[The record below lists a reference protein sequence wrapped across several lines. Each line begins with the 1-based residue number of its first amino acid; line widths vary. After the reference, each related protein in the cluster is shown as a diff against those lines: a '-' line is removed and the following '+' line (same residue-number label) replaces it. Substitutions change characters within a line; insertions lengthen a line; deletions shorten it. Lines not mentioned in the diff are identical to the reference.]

1 MAIAKIN
8 FNFNINYKKYTMKN
22 NLFKSAIIT
31 SLFVL
36 LLSSCNGEKKESLT
50 KEPAIA
56 VKVSGASE
64 NNNGQFVTASGK
76 IEAENSA
83 NLSTRM
89 MGYVTKIHVQVGQK
103 VSTGQLLVSINNT
116 DLQAKK
122 AQVDASILQATAG
135 YNNAKKD
142 YDRFVNLFKQQSAS
156 QKELD
161 DMTARY
167 EMAKA
172 GLEGAKQMRNEVMA
186 QFSYSN
192 ITAPF
197 AGVVTNTFVKEGD
210 MANPGMPLVSI
221 EGASRLQVT
230 AMVSESDI
238 TAIKKGMAVKVLVK
252 SSNESL
258 SGKVSEISL
267 SAKNTGGQYLVKIN
281 LDKTDSSVLSGMFVN
296 VQFPVANTIHPS
308 DSEQAKQTKT
318 SEKVLVPES
327 ALVQQGQ
334 LTGIY
339 TIGTG
344 NIAIL
349 RWLRI
354 GKNFGNQVEVLS
366 GLSANE
372 QYIVSAN
379 GKLYNGAL
387 VIPSPTLP

>member
-1 MAIAKIN
+1 MKKI
-8 FNFNINYKKYTMKN
+8 
-22 NLFKSAIIT
+22 LFKSVIIT
-31 SLFVL
+31 PLFVL

-64 NNNGQFVTASGK
+64 NNNGQFVAASGK

-103 VSTGQLLVSINNT
+103 VSAGQLLISINNT

-197 AGVVTNTFVKEGD
+197 SGVVTNTFVKEGD

-258 SGKVSEISL
+258 SGKVSEVSL

-296 VQFPVANTIHPS
+296 VQFPVANTIQP
-308 DSEQAKQTKT
+308 KT

-372 QYIVSAN
+372 QYIVSAD

>member
-1 MAIAKIN
+1 MNKI
-8 FNFNINYKKYTMKN
+8 ILT
-22 NLFKSAIIT
+22 LSISLLVLT
-31 SLFVL
+31 S
-36 LLSSCNGEKKESLT
+36 CGGDKKEPIENN
-50 KEPAIA
+50 EPAIA
-56 VKVSGASE
+56 VKVSGISAD
-64 NNNGQFVTASGK
+64 NNGEFVSASGK

-83 NLSTRM
+83 NVSTRM
-89 MGYVTKIHVQVGQK
+89 MGYVTKVHVKVGQK
-103 VSTGQLLVSINNT
+103 VSAGQLLVSVNSA

-122 AQVDASILQATAG
+122 AQVEASILQATAG

-142 YDRFVNLFKQQSAS
+142 YDRFVALFAQQSAS

-161 DMTARY
+161 DMTSRY

-197 AGVVTNTFVKEGD
+197 SGEVTNTFVKEGD

-221 EGASRLQVT
+221 EGASHLQVT

-238 TAIKKGMAVKVLVK
+238 TSIQNGMNVKVLVK
-252 SSNESL
+252 STNQQL
-258 SGKVSEISL
+258 AGKVVEVSG
-267 SAKNTGGQYLVKIN
+267 SAKNTGGQYLVKVN
-281 LDKTDSSVLSGMFVN
+281 LNNTGSKVLSGMFVN
-296 VQFPVANTIHPS
+296 VQFPAANKPQIKKS
-308 DSEQAKQTKT
+308 QMG
-318 SEKVLVPES
+318 KVVVPQS

-339 TIGTG
+339 TIGNK

-354 GKNFGNQVEVLS
+354 GKTFGNQVEVLS

-372 QYIVSAN
+372 QYIVSSD
-379 GKLYNGAL
+379 GKLYNGAK
-387 VIPSPTLP
+387 ISIQ

>member
-1 MAIAKIN
+1 MNKI
-8 FNFNINYKKYTMKN
+8 ILT
-22 NLFKSAIIT
+22 LSISLLVLT
-31 SLFVL
+31 S
-36 LLSSCNGEKKESLT
+36 CGGDKKEPIENN
-50 KEPAIA
+50 EPAIA
-56 VKVSGASE
+56 VKVSGISAD
-64 NNNGQFVTASGK
+64 NNGEFVSASGK

-83 NLSTRM
+83 NVSTRM
-89 MGYVTKIHVQVGQK
+89 MGYVTKVHIKVGQK
-103 VSTGQLLVSINNT
+103 VSAGQLLVSVNST

-122 AQVDASILQATAG
+122 AQVEASILQATAG

-142 YDRFVNLFKQQSAS
+142 YDRFVALFAQQSAS

-161 DMTARY
+161 DMTSRY

-197 AGVVTNTFVKEGD
+197 SGEVTNTFVKEGD

-221 EGASRLQVT
+221 EGASHLQVT

-238 TAIKKGMAVKVLVK
+238 TSIQNGMNVKVLVK
-252 SSNESL
+252 STNQQL
-258 SGKVSEISL
+258 AGKVVEVSG
-267 SAKNTGGQYLVKIN
+267 SAKNTGGQYLVKVN
-281 LDKTDSSVLSGMFVN
+281 LNNTGSKVLSGMFVN
-296 VQFPVANTIHPS
+296 VQFPAANKPQIKKS
-308 DSEQAKQTKT
+308 QKG
-318 SEKVLVPES
+318 KVVVPQS
-327 ALVQQGQ
+327 ALVHQGQ

-339 TIGTG
+339 TIGNK

-354 GKNFGNQVEVLS
+354 GKTFGNQVEVLS

-372 QYIVSAN
+372 QYIVSAD
-379 GKLYNGAL
+379 GKLYNGAK
-387 VIPSPTLP
+387 ISIQ

>member
-1 MAIAKIN
+1 MKKTIAILTLSAVLFISCG
-8 FNFNINYKKYTMKN
+8 KN
-22 NLFKSAIIT
+22 
-31 SLFVL
+31 
-36 LLSSCNGEKKESLT
+36 KKEVINN
-50 KEPAIA
+50 EPAIP
-56 VKVSGASE
+56 VKVSGITGDT
-64 NNNGQFVTASGK
+64 NNSTITASGK

-83 NLSTRM
+83 NVSTRM
-89 MGYVTKIHVQVGQK
+89 MGYVTKVHVKVGQK
-103 VSTGQLLVSINNT
+103 VSAGQLLVSVNST

-122 AQVDASILQATAG
+122 AQVEASILQATAG

-142 YDRFVNLFKQQSAS
+142 YDRFVALFAQQSAS

-161 DMTARY
+161 DMTSRY

-197 AGVVTNTFVKEGD
+197 SGEVTNTFVKEGD

-221 EGASRLQVT
+221 EGASHMQVT
-230 AMVSESDI
+230 TMVSESDI
-238 TAIKKGMAVKVLVK
+238 TSIKNGINVKVLVK
-252 SSNESL
+252 STNQQL
-258 SGKVSEISL
+258 AGKVVEVSG
-267 SAKNTGGQYLVKIN
+267 SAKNTGGQYLVKVN
-281 LDKTDSSVLSGMFVN
+281 LNNTGSKVLSGMFVN
-296 VQFPVANTIHPS
+296 VQFPAANKPQIKKS
-308 DSEQAKQTKT
+308 QMG
-318 SEKVLVPES
+318 KVVVPQS

-339 TIGTG
+339 TIGNK

-354 GKNFGNQVEVLS
+354 GKTFGNQVEVLS

-372 QYIVSAN
+372 QYIVSAD
-379 GKLYNGAL
+379 GKLYNGAK
-387 VIPSPTLP
+387 ISIQ

>member
-1 MAIAKIN
+1 MKKI
-8 FNFNINYKKYTMKN
+8 FIP
-22 NLFKSAIIT
+22 LLALI
-31 SLFVL
+31 VL
-36 LLSSCNGEKKESLT
+36 VSCNKEKKDAVT
-50 KEPAIA
+50 TEPAIA
-56 VKVSGASE
+56 VKVSGISA
-64 NNNGQFVTASGK
+64 NNNSPFVTASGK

-89 MGYVTKIHVQVGQK
+89 MGYVTKVHVKVGQK
-103 VSTGQLLVSINNT
+103 VGAGQLLVSINNT

-161 DMTARY
+161 DITARY

-172 GLEGAKQMRNEVMA
+172 GLEGVKQMRNEVMA

-197 AGVVTNTFVKEGD
+197 SGTVTNTFVKEGD
-210 MANPGMPLVSI
+210 MANPGMPLVSV

-230 AMVSESDI
+230 AMVSENDI
-238 TAIKKGMAVKVLVK
+238 ASIKKGMPVTVLVK
-252 SSNESL
+252 SSNANL
-258 SGKVSEISL
+258 TGKVSEVSL
-267 SAKNTGGQYLVKIN
+267 SATNTGGQYLVKVN

-296 VQFPVANTIHPS
+296 VQFPIENKKQAAQN
-308 DSEQAKQTKT
+308 DS
-318 SEKVLVPES
+318 VLIPQS
-327 ALVQQGQ
+327 ALVKQGQ

-344 NIAIL
+344 NVAIL

-366 GLSANE
+366 GLSSNE
-372 QYIVSAN
+372 QYIVSAD

-387 VIPSPTLP
+387 VSIQ